1 MRWERVVGEGSSVS
15 HSTHR
20 CHSHPWSP
28 VAGDSPLYL
37 PSSGSWLTSAEE
49 GGGRERR
56 ENWNNHIGLG
66 TCLDHAQSTNQIL
79 SRWCNDL
86 IRKLLYTQCPQTLA
100 VLSPYPSNKYWYIG
114 TLSIQLP
121 PLSSPHLSWSEG
133 CNWGTSLRLGLPWGP
148 HSLAVK
154 K

>member
-100 VLSPYPSNKYWYIG
+100 VLSPYPSNKYWQRNIEYPVIYLLFLLLVCLEVRVVTG
-114 TLSIQLP
+114 ELL
-121 PLSSPHLSWSEG
+121 
-133 CNWGTSLRLGLPWGP
+133 CDWGYLGGLTHWQ
-148 HSLAVK
+148 
-154 K
+154 